1 MLMMIP
7 VTEGAGGYGVLQA
20 EDYNFHLEHAR
31 FDCGFAKPLI
41 AHSERVTA
49 SKAEAVEEFMRLMR
63 LLCALQSKLPPP
75 PHTPHPQSNQVSR
88 SVSAFAC
95 RLSLL
100 L

>member
-7 VTEGAGGYGVLQA
+7 VTEGAGANRVLQA

-75 PHTPHPQSNQVSR
+75 PHSPTPSG
-88 SVSAFAC
+88 
-95 RLSLL
+95 
-100 L
+100 